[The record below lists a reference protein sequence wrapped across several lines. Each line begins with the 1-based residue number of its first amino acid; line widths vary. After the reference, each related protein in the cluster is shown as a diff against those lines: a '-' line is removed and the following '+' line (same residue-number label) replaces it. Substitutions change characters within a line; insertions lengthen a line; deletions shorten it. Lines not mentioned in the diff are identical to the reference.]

1 MEPTPREAE
10 AYRAG
15 CQFMKTRL
23 NVHKSKPKNK
33 PEGKKKRK
41 QYHASKS
48 VADSGIFH
56 VILKVMT

>member
-33 PEGKKKRK
+33 PEEKKENNIMH
-41 QYHASKS
+41 QSLLQTLEY
-48 VADSGIFH
+48 F
-56 VILKVMT
+56 M